1 MCDEAVNDSLATLKL
16 SPDWFVTSKKIKKS
30 LYCFET
36 IFYFNEDSGNVV
48 FNCNGIGILDMD
60 LKNINLNIN
69 FDEDDP
75 DAIILIKL
83 LAWHI
88 KLGKRKKLKKV

>member
-1 MCDEAVNDSLATLKL
+1 MLQVKR
-16 SPDWFVTSKKIKKS
+16 SKN
-30 LYCFET
+30 LYTALYANET

-48 FNCNGIGILDMD
+48 LNCNGIGILDMD

>member
-1 MCDEAVNDSLATLKL
+1 
-16 SPDWFVTSKKIKKS
+16 
-30 LYCFET
+30 
-36 IFYFNEDSGNVV
+36 
-48 FNCNGIGILDMD
+48 MD